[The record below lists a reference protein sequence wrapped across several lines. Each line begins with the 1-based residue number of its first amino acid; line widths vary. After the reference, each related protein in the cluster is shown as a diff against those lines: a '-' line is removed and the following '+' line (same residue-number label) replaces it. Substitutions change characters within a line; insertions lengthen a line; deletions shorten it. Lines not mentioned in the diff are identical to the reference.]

1 MQNGGLDPLIDLVE
15 SHAESLQHNAA
26 FALYGLADN
35 PDNIAGII
43 KAGGA
48 QRLQNAELIAQV
60 KALARKAS
68 FTALS
73 ISLWARQTGFVL
85 CYCVAWANR
94 EDSSVLRNACTFQL
108 AFVECTV
115 RPP

>member
-1 MQNGGLDPLIDLVE
+1 MSMTMQAGIVQNGGLDPLIDLVE

-35 PDNIAGII
+35 PDNIAAII

-60 KALARKAS
+60 HTTHPHTS
-68 FTALS
+68 MS
-73 ISLWARQTGFVL
+73 
-85 CYCVAWANR
+85 CPDCMPM
-94 EDSSVLRNACTFQL
+94 SSERMVKQPCIDCDGQMYF
-108 AFVECTV
+108 
-115 RPP
+115 

>member
-1 MQNGGLDPLIDLVE
+1 MRLQAGIVQNGGLDPLIDLVE

-60 KALARKAS
+60 RSPA
-68 FTALS
+68 
-73 ISLWARQTGFVL
+73 
-85 CYCVAWANR
+85 
-94 EDSSVLRNACTFQL
+94 
-108 AFVECTV
+108 
-115 RPP
+115 